1 MNETVLFDRV
11 TKYLIQKYNCHTI
24 ILYGSYSRG
33 DFTEES
39 DLDIVCFSDSTE
51 NKNDVEFFEGI
62 QLDAWVYNTEKM
74 NNPEQFLHIYK
85 GKILLNKKGFA
96 KKFLLGIESI
106 FNNGPDKPSSEEKE
120 FLKAWLRKMYLRS
133 NKNDIEGNYRFH
145 WMLKDSLEI
154 YFSLNG
160 LWYLGPKKSFSWL
173 RENDEVAYNLFN
185 NVLSKNAKENNIDE
199 LLEYLNR
206 M

>member
-1 MNETVLFDRV
+1 MNETVLFDKV

-39 DLDIVCFSDSTE
+39 DLDIVCFSDRTE
-51 NKNDVEFFEGI
+51 NKNDVESFEGK
-62 QLDAWVYNTEKM
+62 QLDVWIYNTEKM
-74 NNPEQFLHIYK
+74 DNPDQFLHVNK

-96 KKFLLGIESI
+96 KKFLLGIENI
-106 FNNGPDKPSSEEKE
+106 FNNGPNKISNEEKE

-154 YFSLNG
+154 YFSLNDI
-160 LWYLGPKKSFSWL
+160 WYLGPKNAFSWL
-173 RENDEVAYNLFN
+173 QENDEVAYNLFN
-185 NVLSKNAKENNIDE
+185 NALAKDAKKNNIEE
-199 LLEYLNR
+199 LLEYLNG

>member
-1 MNETVLFDRV
+1 MRETLFFDRV

-24 ILYGSYSRG
+24 ILHGSYSTG
-33 DFTEES
+33 DFTQES
-39 DLDIVCFSDSTE
+39 DLDIVCFSDNTE
-51 NKNDVEFFEGI
+51 DKNDVEVFEGI
-62 QLDAWVYNTEKM
+62 QLDVWIYDTEKM
-74 NNPEQFLHIYK
+74 ANPEQFLHINS
-85 GKILLNKKGFA
+85 GKILEDKKGLA
-96 KKFLLGIESI
+96 KKFLINIEDI
-106 FNNGPDKPSSEEKE
+106 FNNGPDQPSNEEKE

-154 YFSLNG
+154 YFALNG
-160 LWYLGPKKSFSWL
+160 LWYLGPKKSLIWL

-185 NVLSKNAKENNIDE
+185 NALLKSAKKNNIEE
-199 LLEYLNR
+199 LLDYLNR